1 MIEGIKIAV
10 TSYKDN
16 EESANLAAQIAFFIA
31 KERKNQVFF
40 IVNPEYDLIEKMRG
54 RTELNDV
61 VFSKGEPEL
70 NTGFDDEEKTRIY
83 IYDLGQTN
91 GPIPMSDK
99 YQKIYITID
108 NNETKIE
115 QAQDKISS
123 ITDSNQIVTVLLKN
137 PDNDAIR
144 DYRTVAK
151 SVFKIH
157 EDEYSRCP
165 YDVKEDLNAFSYK
178 AGFSVPNPKSLYQF
192 DELPIKTKEEP
203 VKKEKKPLFGKKKDK
218 VEKDTDA
225 PQKEASVTEEEKKI
239 LEPQEERSEGSDE
252 ATDDILDNPN
262 ETMDTTENGLTE
274 EPELKKSIYG
284 DDDDDNIENEGV
296 KGKLTGLVSG
306 MKAKTEKAISASKE
320 KADLKKN
327 EKAEKKQEEMEADET
342 QPEKRAT
349 KKPLKKPQ
357 RDEPSNAEG
366 RKKEPDYAGK
376 IQSLK
381 DKSQF
386 VYTIITFVNLCLIVA
401 IFITGINFA
410 KGFRDKCHTPVKAEE
425 IVISKVPTTSG
436 ISGIEVKNYSGVAK
450 NKRVAVIIGED
461 TFIRPYTESMKDLK
475 KKTSVKT
482 KRYAVTV
489 SFTDD
494 PFIQS
499 MFGELTFVHHS
510 ALGESMFSND
520 DYNEI
525 IAYAKKYYTKKK
537 YDFFKYKDKDS
548 IQPGTPPTSMIQDLE
563 EN

>member
-10 TSYKDN
+10 TSYN
-16 EESANLAAQIAFFIA
+16 SHEESANLAAQISFFIA
-31 KERKNQVFF
+31 KERKNQVFL
-40 IVNPEYDLIEKMRG
+40 IVNPEYDLIDKMRG

-61 VFSKGEPEL
+61 TFCKGEPEL
-70 NTGFDDEEKTRIY
+70 NTGLDDDEKTRIY
-83 IYDLGQTN
+83 IYDLGKTN
-91 GPIPMSDK
+91 GPIPMSDQYK
-99 YQKIYITID
+99 KIYIVVN
-108 NNETKIE
+108 NNEIRME
-115 QAQDKISS
+115 QAKEKISS
-123 ITDSNQIVTVLLKN
+123 ITDADTLVTVLLRN
-137 PDNDAIR
+137 SSNDAITE
-144 DYRTVAK
+144 YKTVAK
-151 SVFKIH
+151 SVIKIQ
-157 EDEYSRCP
+157 DEEFLKCP
-165 YDVKEDLNAFSYK
+165 YDVKEDLDTFSHK
-178 AGFSVPNPKSLYQF
+178 AGFYVPDPKKMYTF
-192 DELPIKTKEEP
+192 DKLPIKAKEEP
-203 VKKEKKPLFGKKKDK
+203 IKKEKTSLFGKKKTK
-218 VEKDTDA
+218 AGKDTDVS
-225 PQKEASVTEEEKKI
+225 QKEPSGADGEKIPEPEDEPPKI
-239 LEPQEERSEGSDE
+239 SEDIPDNSDE
-252 ATDDILDNPN
+252 TTDAA
-262 ETMDTTENGLTE
+262 EDTPAE

-284 DDDDDNIENEGV
+284 DDDDDDFEKEGM
-296 KGKLTGLVSG
+296 KEKLTGFVSG
-306 MKAKTEKAISASKE
+306 MKTKTRKAISASKE
-320 KADLKKN
+320 KSDQRKK
-327 EKAEKKQEEMEADET
+327 EKAEKKQKEAEN
-342 QPEKRAT
+342 QPEERT
-349 KKPLKKPQ
+349 TQKPLKRQQK
-357 RDEPSNAEG
+357 REPSNTES
-366 RKKEPDYAGK
+366 RKREPDYAGK

-386 VYTIITFVNLCLIVA
+386 VYTIITFVNLCLIIA

-436 ISGIEVKNYSGVAK
+436 ISGIEIKNYSGVAK

-461 TFIRPYTESMKDLK
+461 AFIRPYTESMKDLK

-548 IQPGTPPTSMIQDLE
+548 IQPGTAPVSMIQDLE
-563 EN
+563 ED

>member
-16 EESANLAAQIAFFIA
+16 EESADLAAQIGFFVA

-40 IVNPEYDLIEKMRG
+40 IVNPEYNLIEKMRG
-54 RTELNDV
+54 RIELNDV
-61 VFSKGEPEL
+61 TFCEGEPEL
-70 NTGFDDEEKTRIY
+70 NTGFENDEKTRIY
-83 IYDLGQTN
+83 IYDLGRTN
-91 GPIPMSDK
+91 GPISMSDK

-115 QAQDKISS
+115 QAKDKISS
-123 ITDSNQIVTVLLKN
+123 ITDSNQLVTVLLKN

-157 EDEYSRCP
+157 DDEYSRCP
-165 YDVKEDLNAFSYK
+165 YDVKEDLNTFSHK
-178 AGFSVPNPKSLYQF
+178 AGFSVPNPKDLYRF
-192 DELPIKTKEEP
+192 DELPIKGKEES
-203 VKKEKKPLFGKKKDK
+203 VKKEKKTLFGKKK
-218 VEKDTDA
+218 EKL
-225 PQKEASVTEEEKKI
+225 EEKKDVLLSEQEKGEESI
-239 LEPQEERSEGSDE
+239 KEEPFAGSGDNFNIHNEDIQECDSVGEKP
-252 ATDDILDNPN
+252 DN
-262 ETMDTTENGLTE
+262 

-284 DDDDDNIENEGV
+284 SDDDDFEKEGI
-296 KGKLTGLVSG
+296 KEKLFGFANG
-306 MKAKTEKAISASKE
+306 MKERIDREKQVKKE
-320 KADLKKN
+320 KNREETKIQCSDRTD
-327 EKAEKKQEEMEADET
+327 EKTSRMPQK
-342 QPEKRAT
+342 PERINT
-349 KKPLKKPQ
+349 
-357 RDEPSNAEG
+357 D

-381 DKSQF
+381 DKSKF
-386 VYTIITFVNLCLIVA
+386 MYNIISVINLVLIAA

-410 KGFRDKCHTPVKAEE
+410 NGFRNKCHTPVKAEE
-425 IVISKVPTTSG
+425 IVISKVPTTNE

-450 NKRVAVIIGED
+450 NKKVAVIIGED

-482 KRYAVTV
+482 KRYAITV

-510 ALGESMFSND
+510 ALGESMFSNE
-520 DYNEI
+520 DYSEI
-525 IAYAKKYYTKKK
+525 IAYAKRYYTKKK

-548 IQPGTPPTSMIQDLE
+548 IQPGTAPVSMIQDLE

>member
-1 MIEGIKIAV
+1 MFEGIKIAV

-16 EESANLAAQIAFFIA
+16 EESANLAAQIAFFVA
-31 KERKNQVFF
+31 KEQKNQVFL
-40 IVNPEYDLIEKMRG
+40 IVNPEYDLIDKMRG

-61 VFSKGEPEL
+61 TFCKGEPEL
-70 NTGFDDEEKTRIY
+70 NTGLDEDEKTRIY

-91 GPIPMSDK
+91 GPIPMSVQYK
-99 YQKIYITID
+99 KIYIVID
-108 NNETKIE
+108 NGKTRME
-115 QAQDKISS
+115 QAKEKISS
-123 ITDSNQIVTVLLKN
+123 VTDANMLVTVLLRN
-137 PDNDAIR
+137 SDNDAIKE
-144 DYRTVAK
+144 YRTVAK
-151 SVFKIH
+151 SVIKTQENEFL
-157 EDEYSRCP
+157 RCP
-165 YDVKEDLNAFSYK
+165 YDVKEDLDTFSHK
-178 AGFSVPNPKSLYQF
+178 AGFYVPDPKKMYNF
-192 DELPIKTKEEP
+192 EKLPIKAKEEP
-203 VKKEKKPLFGKKKDK
+203 VKKEKSSLFGKKKTRAGK
-218 VEKDTDA
+218 NTDA
-225 PQKEASVTEEEKKI
+225 SPKEASKEKEQKIENSAEE
-239 LEPQEERSEGSDE
+239 QEISDDV
-252 ATDDILDNPN
+252 TDDFN
-262 ETMDTTENGLTE
+262 ETMYDDVKNEPAK
-274 EPELKKSIYG
+274 EPELKKSVYG
-284 DDDDDNIENEGV
+284 DDDDDDLEKEGI
-296 KGKLTGLVSG
+296 KEKLSGLVSG
-306 MKAKTEKAISASKE
+306 MKVKTEKAISASKE
-320 KADLKKN
+320 KTDQKKN
-327 EKAEKKQEEMEADET
+327 EKAKKKQKETET
-342 QPEKRAT
+342 QPEERAT
-349 KKPLKKPQ
+349 KRPLIKTQRYESSSTESKK
-357 RDEPSNAEG
+357 R
-366 RKKEPDYAGK
+366 EPDYAGK

-386 VYTIITFVNLCLIVA
+386 VYIIITFVNLCLIIA

-410 KGFRDKCHTPVKAEE
+410 KGFRDKCHTPVKAEK

-436 ISGIEVKNYSGVAK
+436 ICGIEIKNYSGVAK

-548 IQPGTPPTSMIQDLE
+548 IQPGTAPVSMIQDLE

>member
-10 TSYKDN
+10 TSYKDS
-16 EESANLAAQIAFFIA
+16 EESANLAAQISFFIA
-31 KERKNQVFF
+31 KERKNQVFL
-40 IVNPEYDLIEKMRG
+40 IVNTEYDLIDKMRG

-61 VFSKGEPEL
+61 TFCKGEPEL
-70 NTGFDDEEKTRIY
+70 NTGLDDEEKTRIY
-83 IYDLGQTN
+83 IYDLGKTN
-91 GPIPMSDK
+91 GPIPMSDQYK
-99 YQKIYITID
+99 KIYIVVD
-108 NNETKIE
+108 NSEIQME
-115 QAQDKISS
+115 QAKEKISS
-123 ITDSNQIVTVLLKN
+123 ITDADTLVTELLKN
-137 PDNDAIR
+137 PDNNVIKE
-144 DYRTVAK
+144 YKTVAK
-151 SVFKIH
+151 GVIKTK
-157 EDEYSRCP
+157 EDEFLRCP
-165 YDVKEDLNAFSYK
+165 YDVKEDLDTFSHK
-178 AGFSVPNPKSLYQF
+178 AGFCVPDPKKMYTF
-192 DELPIKTKEEP
+192 DKLPIKDKEEP
-203 VKKEKKPLFGKKKDK
+203 VKNGKSSFFGKKKVK
-218 VEKDTDA
+218 AEKDSDVSKRETSKVDEKQMHEPA
-225 PQKEASVTEEEKKI
+225 EDPTEASDEISDNSDKTVDAA
-239 LEPQEERSEGSDE
+239 ERKP
-252 ATDDILDNPN
+252 A
-262 ETMDTTENGLTE
+262 E

-284 DDDDDNIENEGV
+284 DDDDDDCEKEGM
-296 KGKLTGLVSG
+296 KEKLTGFVSG
-306 MKAKTEKAISASKE
+306 MKTKTEKAISASKE
-320 KADLKKN
+320 KADQRKN
-327 EKAEKKQEEMEADET
+327 EKAEEKQEEAEI
-342 QPEKRAT
+342 QPEERAAG
-349 KKPLKKPQ
+349 KPLKKPQ
-357 RDEPSNAEG
+357 RQEPANPGS
-366 RKKEPDYAGK
+366 RRREPDYAGK

-386 VYTIITFVNLCLIVA
+386 IYTIITFVNLCLIVA

-436 ISGIEVKNYSGVAK
+436 ISGIEIKNYSGVAK

-548 IQPGTPPTSMIQDLE
+548 IQPGTAPVSMIQDLE
-563 EN
+563 ED